1 MGNCYSSINVSKLIA
16 DVSKLIVFYLNN
28 KYFYNVELCFQNS
41 VTRAHLMPF
50 VAFAI
55 LIVNLI
61 FLDSSNKKMQKQQ
74 SITTNFLKLI

>member
-1 MGNCYSSINVSKLIA
+1 
-16 DVSKLIVFYLNN
+16 
-28 KYFYNVELCFQNS
+28 VELCFQNS

-50 VAFAI
+50 VASAI

>member
-50 VAFAI
+50 VASAI
-55 LIVNLI
+55 LRVNLI

-74 SITTNFLKLI
+74 SKTTINYN